1 MEHKLLIVD
10 DEPNIFHAL
19 RRALHGESTWQLLFA
34 ESGEKALE
42 VFEAED
48 IDLVICDEN
57 MPGMNGTQLLGL
69 IRQRWP
75 DVIRMM
81 LTGDA
86 SVDLVMNAVNNG
98 EIYRFFT
105 KPCNEAELI
114 ISIRDALKM
123 QRLKKESRRL
133 LETVKQQSAEIQS
146 MKDGEPGGEVRT
158 TLAEITNKTP
168 NRSANKD
175 VVMLDDDD
183 VDALLDDIRSELD
196 KIAD

>member
-1 MEHKLLIVD
+1 MEHKILIVD

-19 RRALHGESTWQLLFA
+19 RRAMHGEASWQLLYA

-42 VFEAED
+42 VLEEEV
-48 IDLVICDEN
+48 IDLMICDEN

-69 IRQRWP
+69 VRQRWP

-86 SVDLVMNAVNNG
+86 SVDLVVNAVNNG

-114 ISIRDALKM
+114 ISVRDALKM
-123 QRLKKESRRL
+123 QKLKKESRRL
-133 LETVKQQSAEIQS
+133 LETVKQQSAALESLKQ
-146 MKDGEPGGEVRT
+146 GEGAEVRT
-158 TLAEITNKTP
+158 TLAAITNKSP
-168 NRSANKD
+168 ARNGGRD
-175 VVMLDDDD
+175 IVMLDDDD